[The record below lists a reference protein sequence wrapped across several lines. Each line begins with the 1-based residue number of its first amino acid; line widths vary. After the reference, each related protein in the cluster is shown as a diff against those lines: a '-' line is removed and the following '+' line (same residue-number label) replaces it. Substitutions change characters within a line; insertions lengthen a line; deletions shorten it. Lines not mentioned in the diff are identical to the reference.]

1 MALKIAEYIMP
12 DKSVVNDAYVR
23 VKNITTE
30 NNDYEKLEPIEGTN
44 DLLETWHTRMETR
57 ANVFVYA
64 DEGCRRNQVS
74 PIHWYSVEF
83 DYDPESLNNIY
94 QQAYLAVSKK
104 FAQFEE
110 C

>member
-30 NNDYEKLEPIEGTN
+30 NNDYEKLEPIEDTN

-64 DEGCRRNQVS
+64 DERCRRNQVS

-83 DYDPESLNNIY
+83 NYDPESLNNIY
-94 QQAYLAVSKK
+94 QQAYIAVAKK
-104 FAQFEE
+104 FADAID